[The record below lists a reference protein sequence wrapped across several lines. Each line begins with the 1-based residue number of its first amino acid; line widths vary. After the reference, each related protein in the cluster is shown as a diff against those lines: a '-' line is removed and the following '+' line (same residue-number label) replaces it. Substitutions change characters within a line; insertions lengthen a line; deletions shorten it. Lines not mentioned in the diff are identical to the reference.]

1 MLSDSLALRMGTPGD
16 GDRLKKIQVMRNEI
30 DQATRSVDSLEEYG
44 RKLVVEHPEYRE
56 HVQNGMTLEE
66 IAQSYIEEQMRI
78 YFAYTLDEAY
88 WEILV
93 GKTLAFSKL
102 DPNAMAPMFSPWAY
116 LHSDLEENIGEGLGW
131 TYGSQSRNLDAMEFP
146 SRMRLITSTMEAFS
160 DADLAFMSKSLELE
174 EGVAPKKQGGCYVA
188 TAVYGSYDAPEVL
201 VLRRWRDTK
210 LKASA
215 LGRQFIRVYYA
226 TSPHLVRM
234 LGSQKWFVAPSRAGL
249 DRFVS
254 RLKRSGYSASPYEGE

>member
-1 MLSDSLALRMGTPGD
+1 
-16 GDRLKKIQVMRNEI
+16 MRNEI
-30 DQATRSVDSLEEYG
+30 NQATRSVDSLEEFG
-44 RKLVVEHPEYRE
+44 RKLVVEYPEYRQ
-56 HVQNGMTLEE
+56 HVQNGLTLEE

-78 YFAYTLDEAY
+78 YFAYTLDEVY

-102 DPNAMAPMFSPWAY
+102 DRKAMAPMFSPWGY
-116 LHSDLEENIGEGLGW
+116 LHSDLEENIGDGLGW
-131 TYGSQSRNLDAMEFP
+131 TYGSQSRNLAAMEFP
-146 SRMRLITSTMEAFS
+146 TRMRLVTSTMEALS
-160 DADLAFMSKSLELE
+160 DGQLSQLGRSLELE
-174 EGVAPKKQGGCYVA
+174 EGVAPKKSDGCYVA

-226 TSPHLVRM
+226 TSPHLVRT

-254 RLKRSGYSASPYEGE
+254 RLKRSGYSAAPYEGE